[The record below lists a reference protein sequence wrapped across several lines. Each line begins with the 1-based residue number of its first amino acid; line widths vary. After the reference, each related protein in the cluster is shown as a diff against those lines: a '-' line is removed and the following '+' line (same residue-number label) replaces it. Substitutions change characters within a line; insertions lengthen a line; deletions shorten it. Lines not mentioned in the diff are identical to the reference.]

1 MHTERVAIF
10 RIFRFRPNED
20 TCASRRSKLL
30 LPKVPTGAS
39 EVASLEAAE
48 TLAVAMVSV
57 ATAGDAQILTLSS
70 RYKSEQGRRQCR
82 THLNREEAY
91 KFEVRPHLSVL
102 SHSR

>member
-1 MHTERVAIF
+1 M
-10 RIFRFRPNED
+10 
-20 TCASRRSKLL
+20 
-30 LPKVPTGAS
+30 PKVPTGAS

-57 ATAGDAQILTLSS
+57 VTAGDARILTLSS
-70 RYKSEQGRRQCR
+70 RYKSEQGRHQRQ

-91 KFEVRPHLSVL
+91 KFEVRPHSSVL